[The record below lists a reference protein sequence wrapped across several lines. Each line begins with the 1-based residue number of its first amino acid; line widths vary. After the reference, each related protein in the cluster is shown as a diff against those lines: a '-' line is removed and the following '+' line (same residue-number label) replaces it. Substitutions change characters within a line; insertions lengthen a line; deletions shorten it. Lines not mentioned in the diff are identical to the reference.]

1 MVQKHLHLQ
10 VLLVVF
16 QIFKLLQ
23 KVYRK
28 VVVKLKQKKVLDT
41 MRRYNTQRKIEQ
53 LQLLTMK
60 EKYYQFILMHNQ

>member
-41 MRRYNTQRKIEQ
+41 MRRYNIQRKIEQ

-60 EKYYQFILMHNQ
+60 ERYYQFILMHNQ

>member
-10 VLLVVF
+10 VLSEVF

-41 MRRYNTQRKIEQ
+41 MRRYNIQRKIEQ